1 MKKSSPVLTLSN
13 ISKTF
18 GPVEALKNIE
28 LEVYGEEIL
37 AIIGENGAGKSTLM
51 KILSGAYQ
59 PDAGGSM
66 CLDGKDYFP
75 ANPAEGR
82 DAGISMIYQE
92 LNLALHL
99 SIEENILLGIEKARM
114 GWIRSQREK
123 VKEILAWLG
132 HTDLLPET
140 EVGELSIGQQQ
151 LVEIARALIS
161 DARIVIM
168 DEPTSSLSDE
178 DSKSLF
184 KVIRQLRDE
193 GMAVI
198 YISHFLEEVADIAD
212 RYVVLRDGDLVA
224 TGEVAES
231 SLEEMIEHMVGRT
244 VDELYPRRPHVVGEQ
259 ILEVKNLTVDS
270 GPEEVT
276 FALHRGEILGIA
288 GLVGAGRSETIRAIF
303 GLEEVHEGTVR
314 LSDNPQLNASW
325 MTPPRAL
332 ASKLDYL
339 SEDRKEEGLALNLS
353 IATNVTLSHLRRYSR
368 MGILRLKEEAST
380 ATAFVNRLRL
390 KYNDINQN
398 VSNLSGGNQQKASIA
413 RLLHHDSDI
422 FFLDEPTRGIDVG
435 SKAEIYA
442 IIHQL
447 AAQGKSIIMVSSY
460 LPELFGVCDTLAV
473 MHRGS
478 ISPVKPVE
486 AWEEKAVMLFAT
498 SGRTEVETNMN

>member
-193 GMAVI
+193 GMTVI

-244 VDELYPRRPHVVGEQ
+244 VDELYPRRP
-259 ILEVKNLTVDS
+259 L
-270 GPEEVT
+270 
-276 FALHRGEILGIA
+276 
-288 GLVGAGRSETIRAIF
+288 
-303 GLEEVHEGTVR
+303 
-314 LSDNPQLNASW
+314 
-325 MTPPRAL
+325 
-332 ASKLDYL
+332 
-339 SEDRKEEGLALNLS
+339 
-353 IATNVTLSHLRRYSR
+353 
-368 MGILRLKEEAST
+368 
-380 ATAFVNRLRL
+380 
-390 KYNDINQN
+390 
-398 VSNLSGGNQQKASIA
+398 
-413 RLLHHDSDI
+413 
-422 FFLDEPTRGIDVG
+422 
-435 SKAEIYA
+435 
-442 IIHQL
+442 
-447 AAQGKSIIMVSSY
+447 
-460 LPELFGVCDTLAV
+460 
-473 MHRGS
+473 
-478 ISPVKPVE
+478 
-486 AWEEKAVMLFAT
+486 
-498 SGRTEVETNMN
+498 